1 MMEIQERVR
10 PLIEPMVQISPVVQ
24 EMGTII
30 NLGHQIVES
39 QPAVEALEAI
49 RSNVEIGMLSEA
61 EIHASGFPA
70 QELAAMGPPPA
81 AIDAAAVIRQFDTA
95 IGATLPDQVA
105 LRGFQS
111 SWPAIDAFNH
121 QLAMLEEQGMSY
133 AQIISNLRQSDFLQ
147 RNNEPLSA
155 RRDCQLYQYLGCPH
169 PH

>member
-1 MMEIQERVR
+1 MTKFPLNSQYPPWGEALQRMMEIQERVR

-39 QPAVEALEAI
+39 KPAVEALEAI

-111 SWPAIDAFNH
+111 TNYQQFAAVRFSAA
-121 QLAMLEEQGMSY
+121 EQ
-133 AQIISNLRQSDFLQ
+133 
-147 RNNEPLSA
+147 
-155 RRDCQLYQYLGCPH
+155 
-169 PH
+169 